1 MPDSLTISNQIEL
14 LGGGTLSAIPACAG
28 AQFRLAPGFDLGA
41 PMPTTDIV
49 ASLVLDGSR
58 PFGRRADNRQVSLPI
73 AVTAPTRALLAG
85 ARETLLQ
92 AIDAQTWTLTWTRSG
107 GLPLVLDCFRALPTV
122 VTYELKYDRAL
133 WSLLTISF
141 QALPYGRSNL
151 PVQLAVAS
159 PISGGSAVA
168 APPAPVVLDAFTSVS
183 GAQWS
188 QSAQHVIGPNSAYWD
203 PGASPASNPTGAGI
217 FPSKSG
223 TFAAKNLTGLTALSV
238 WAGCGSSYIWNW
250 ELAGQPSTFS
260 WTLTD
265 NVGHTLTFGRTYT
278 LQSSNAKLSPK
289 WQLVTAHIP
298 AVASSGVF
306 NMAAVTGYSVSVSNH
321 ADWTG
326 QQFTYANFYL
336 DAITAQP
343 PSTTSAASARGAIY
357 QLYGILGTSHAP
369 LTLQFQQKISAPP
382 VTVVLSGAG
391 TFLPP
396 AGVSVAS
403 VLALGGGGAGATQT
417 TAGLGGGGGG
427 GECALEAA
435 YALTPGSPV
444 AYACG
449 MGGLPLDVAP
459 NVVLF
464 GAAGTVLWTC
474 PPGVT
479 SLTAACI
486 GGSGGGAFSG
496 SGGGGG
502 ERASQTVT
510 VVPGT
515 VYTITV
521 GAGGAGGAYFYN
533 QGHLIPTG
541 GTVYNT
547 PAAAGGI
554 STFGPA
560 GSPVV
565 TANGGGAAPNFSGTT
580 ALGGTGSTN
589 TTHHD
594 GGAGA
599 VGTNNSYPAEFEIS
613 PAGGGSTGGSGSA
626 GNPGTSTT
634 MGAAVT
640 GGIAGGG
647 YSGYSVY
654 FQQIPGYWTT
664 DYINGGY
671 GASGQVALS
680 WVAASSV
687 VNGTATTFG
696 TSGTIVTAHGGTSAT
711 TNSATPGTAGT
722 GSANTIH
729 HDGGVGA
736 AGASGTGGGGG
747 ASGGSAATGGAGT
760 GAAGG
765 IPGVGGTAG
774 GAGALS
780 GDLAGSAGS
789 PGAGGGGADMATIPV
804 DGGPGGPGQIT
815 LTYTPTLAPFK
826 TLIAHRPGPDAPAT
840 LTPFVSTTSP
850 ADPPDGRQYPVPSL
864 VAGVNARFGGTYS
877 VVLVAYAWNAPTVP
891 RLVTVT
897 VWQYEYPGGPS
908 YPASVSATLT
918 PSEITNGIVTI
929 GELTLPV
936 RDIAPDNTTA
946 SFTAGITSANQGDQF
961 LDLLFLDTLGQT
973 VMIANNT
980 EQFNNLYLDAPTVDR
995 DIGRVMGSWYDRAEA
1010 VSILGSAF
1018 VSGGP
1023 LTVEGGRD
1031 AILIAYA
1038 IEGAPAASL
1047 TYTPAYYLDRI
1058 Q

>member
-1 MPDSLTISNQIEL
+1 VPDSLVIAGSIEL
-14 LGGGTLSAIPACAG
+14 LGGGTFSAIPACQG
-28 AQFRLAPGFDLGA
+28 AQFRLAPGFDLSS
-41 PMPTTDIV
+41 PQPTTDIV
-49 ASLVLDGSR
+49 SSLVLDGER
-58 PFGRRADNRQVSLPI
+58 PFGRRASNRTISLPVAI
-73 AVTAPTRALLAG
+73 TAPTRALLAG

-133 WSLLTISF
+133 WSLITISF

-159 PISGGSAVA
+159 PISGGSSVA
-168 APPAPVVLDAFTSVS
+168 APPAPVVLDAFTSVT
-183 GAQWS
+183 GTQWS

-250 ELAGQPSTFS
+250 ELSGQPSTFS

-289 WQLVTAHIP
+289 WQLVTAPIP

-306 NMAAVTGYSVSVSNH
+306 NMAAVTGYSVAVSNH

-369 LTLQFQQKISAPP
+369 LTLQFQQKIAAPP
-382 VTVVLSGAG
+382 VSVVLTGSG
-391 TFLPP
+391 TWIPP
-396 AGVSVAS
+396 SGVATAKVE
-403 VLALGGGGAGATQT
+403 ALGGGGAGSTLT
-417 TAGLGGGGGG
+417 TTGLGGGGGG
-427 GECALEAA
+427 AE
-435 YALTPGSPV
+435 YAQEPAFTLTTGTAV
-444 AYACG
+444 TYACG
-449 MGGLPLDVAP
+449 AAGLAVSTGSQSA
-459 NVVLF
+459 LF
-464 GAAGTVLWTC
+464 AAAGTVTWTC

-479 SLTAACI
+479 SVYAECWGA
-486 GGSGGGAFSG
+486 GGGAG
-496 SGGGGG
+496 GGGYGGGGG
-502 ERASQTVT
+502 EYAAEPALT

-515 VYTITV
+515 VYTV
-521 GAGGAGGAYFYN
+521 VVGAPGAGGSSSGAGPG
-533 QGHLIPTG
+533 
-541 GTVYNT
+541 
-547 PAAAGGI
+547 
-554 STFGPA
+554 
-560 GSPVV
+560 
-565 TANGGGAAPNFSGTT
+565 NGGLSSFAGAGVAAHGGSGGQPGATNG
-580 ALGGTGSTN
+580 AGGTGSSASV
-589 TTHHD
+589 HHD
-594 GGAGA
+594 GGGGVAYAAGPGGSSAGPLAAGNSGSSSGGPA
-599 VGTNNSYPAEFEIS
+599 VAP
-613 PAGGGSTGGSGSA
+613 PAGGGPGGAGTPNYNTYTYPADGLAPTSGPGGGGGAGYALRGVATGGNGWA
-626 GNPGTSTT
+626 GQVQLTWTLASTSP
-634 MGAAVT
+634 V
-640 GGIAGGG
+640 
-647 YSGYSVY
+647 
-654 FQQIPGYWTT
+654 
-664 DYINGGY
+664 NGG
-671 GASGQVALS
+671 
-680 WVAASSV
+680 
-687 VNGTATTFG
+687 TTTFG
-696 TSGTIVTAHGGTSAT
+696 TVTAHGGTSAA
-711 TNSATPGTAGT
+711 TNSATPGIAGT
-722 GSANTIH
+722 GSAATIH
-729 HDGGVGA
+729 HDGGAGA
-736 AGASGTGGGGG
+736 AGAGGAGGGGG
-747 ASGGSAATGGAGT
+747 SSGGSAAAGGAGT

-765 IPGVGGTAG
+765 IAPVGGSPG
-774 GAGALS
+774 GAGS
-780 GDLAGSAGS
+780 TGAGSGLPGL
-789 PGAGGGGADMATIPV
+789 PGAGGGGADSTGTGQT
-804 DGGPGGPGQIT
+804 GGPGGPGQIT

-877 VVLVAYAWNAPTVP
+877 VVLVAYAWNAPTIP
-891 RLVTVT
+891 REVTVT

-918 PSEITNGIVTI
+918 PSGITNGIVTI

-946 SFTAGITSANQGDQF
+946 FFTAGITSGNGADQF
-961 LDLLFLDTLGQT
+961 LDVLFLDTLGQT
-973 VMIANNT
+973 VMVVNNT
-980 EQFNNLYLDAPTVDR
+980 EPFNNIYLDAPTVDR

-1023 LTVEGGRD
+1023 LTVDGGKD
-1031 AILIAYA
+1031 AILVAYA
-1038 IEGAPAASL
+1038 IEGAPAVAL
-1047 TYTPAYYLDRI
+1047 TYTPSFFLDRTM
-1058 Q
+1058 

>member
-1 MPDSLTISNQIEL
+1 VPDSLTIQNQIEL
-14 LGGGTLSAIPACAG
+14 LGNGTYSTIPACAG
-28 AQFRLAPGFDLGA
+28 AQFRLAPGYDLSA
-41 PMPTTDIV
+41 PQPTTDIV
-49 ASLVLDGSR
+49 ASLVLDGER
-58 PFGRRADNRQVSLPI
+58 PFGRRASNRQISLPI
-73 AVTAPTRALLAG
+73 AITAPTRALLAG

-133 WSLLTISF
+133 WSLITISF

-168 APPAPVVLDAFTSVS
+168 APPAPVVLDAFTSVT
-183 GAQWS
+183 GTQWS

-217 FPSKSG
+217 FPTKSG
-223 TFAAKNLTGLTALSV
+223 TFAAKNLTGLTAVSV

-289 WQLVTAHIP
+289 WQLVTAPIP

-382 VTVVLSGAG
+382 VTVVLSGSG

-435 YALTPGSPV
+435 YPLTPGTPV

-449 MGGLPLDVAP
+449 MGGLSLDVAP
-459 NVVLF
+459 SLVVF
-464 GAAGTVLWTC
+464 GTAGTVTWTC
-474 PPGVT
+474 PAGVT
-479 SLTAACI
+479 SLTVACV
-486 GGSGGGAFSG
+486 GGSGGGAPSG

-502 ERASQTVT
+502 EFAGQTVT
-510 VVPGT
+510 TVPGT

-521 GAGGAGGAYFYN
+521 GAGGVGGGY
-533 QGHLIPTG
+533 GVG
-541 GTVYNT
+541 GYWWYQNNKSYYTATPYNT
-547 PAAAGGI
+547 PAGAGGI

-565 TANGGGAAPNFSGTT
+565 TAHGGGAAPSFSGTT
-580 ALGGTGSTN
+580 ALGGTGSSA

-599 VGTNNSYPAEFEIS
+599 VGAVTYA
-613 PAGGGSTGGSGSA
+613 AGGGSSGGSGSA

-634 MGAAVT
+634 MGTPVA
-640 GGIAGGG
+640 GGTAGGG
-647 YSGYSVY
+647 YSGWEIITGRT
-654 FQQIPGYWTT
+654 QAN
-664 DYINGGY
+664 NGGP
-671 GASGQVALS
+671 GADGQVTLS
-680 WVAASSV
+680 WVAATSV
-687 VNGTATTFG
+687 VNGGATTFG
-696 TSGTIVTAHGGTSAT
+696 TSGTIVTAHGGTSAA
-711 TNSATPGTAGT
+711 TNSATAGIAGT

-729 HDGGVGA
+729 HDGGAGA

-774 GAGALS
+774 GAGAPS

-789 PGAGGGGADMATIPV
+789 PGAGGGGGDMASIPV
-804 DGGPGGPGQIT
+804 DGGPGGAGQIT

-891 RLVTVT
+891 REVTVT

-908 YPASVSATLT
+908 YPAAVSATLT
-918 PSEITNGIVTI
+918 PSGITNGIVTI

-946 SFTAGITSANQGDQF
+946 YFAVGINSANLADQF
-961 LDLLFLDTLGQT
+961 LDVIFLDTLGST
-973 VMIANNT
+973 LMVANNT
-980 EQFNNLYLDAPTVDR
+980 ESVNNLYVDAATVDR

-1023 LTVEGGRD
+1023 LTVEGGQD
-1031 AILIAYA
+1031 AILLAYSL
-1038 IEGAPAASL
+1038 EGCPAVSI
-1047 TYTPAYYLDRI
+1047 TYTPRFFLDRTM
-1058 Q
+1058 

>member
-1 MPDSLTISNQIEL
+1 VPDSLTIQNQIEL
-14 LGGGTLSAIPACAG
+14 LGNGTYSTIPACAG
-28 AQFRLAPGFDLGA
+28 AQFRLAPGYDLSA
-41 PMPTTDIV
+41 PQPTTDIV
-49 ASLVLDGSR
+49 ASLVLDGER
-58 PFGRRADNRQVSLPI
+58 PFGRRASNRQISLPI
-73 AVTAPTRALLAG
+73 AITAPTRALLAG

-107 GLPLVLDCFRALPTV
+107 GLPLVLDCFRASPTV

-133 WSLLTISF
+133 WSLITISF
-141 QALPYGRSNL
+141 QALPYGRSSL

-159 PISGGSAVA
+159 PISGGSSVA
-168 APPAPVVLDAFTSVS
+168 APPAPVVLDAFTSVT
-183 GAQWS
+183 GTQWS

-203 PGASPASNPTGAGI
+203 PGASPASNPTGAGM

-223 TFAAKNLTGLTALSV
+223 TFAAKNLTGLTAVSV

-265 NVGHTLTFGRTYT
+265 SVGHTLTFGRTYT

-289 WQLVTAHIP
+289 WQLVTAPIP

-382 VTVVLSGAG
+382 VTVVLSGSG

-403 VLALGGGGAGATQT
+403 VLALAGGGAGATQT

-449 MGGLPLDVAP
+449 MGGLPQDVAP
-459 NVVLF
+459 NSVVF
-464 GAAGTVLWTC
+464 ATAGTVTWTC

-479 SLTAACI
+479 SLNAALL
-486 GGSGGGAFSG
+486 GAGGGGAWEY
-496 SGGGGG
+496 GGGAGG
-502 ERASQTVT
+502 EFAGETTLT

-515 VYTITV
+515 VYTIVV
-521 GAGGAGGAYFYN
+521 GAGGGIGSAGNSAYV
-533 QGHLIPTG
+533 G
-541 GTVYNT
+541 GNT
-547 PAAAGGI
+547 TFSSP
-554 STFGPA
+554 STTL
-560 GSPVV
+560 V
-565 TANGGGAAPNFSGTT
+565 TAHGGQVAPNYNSSVY
-580 ALGGTGSTN
+580 AAGGTGSSASI
-589 TTHHD
+589 HHD
-594 GGAGA
+594 GGAG
-599 VGTNNSYPAEFEIS
+599 GQSTSYS
-613 PAGGGSTGGSGSA
+613 GGGGGSGGSASA
-626 GNPGTSTT
+626 GNAASGNT
-634 MGAAVT
+634 GAAAVT
-640 GGIAGGG
+640 GGGAGSGDGVIGGPGGG
-647 YSGYSVY
+647 GFGGRGTFWVVTS
-654 FQQIPGYWTT
+654 PGTPPALEY
-664 DYINGGY
+664 GF
-671 GASGQVALS
+671 GASGGDGRVTLS

-696 TSGTIVTAHGGTSAT
+696 TSGTIVTAHGGTSAS
-711 TNSATPGTAGT
+711 TNSATAGIAGT
-722 GSANTIH
+722 GSANSIH
-729 HDGGVGA
+729 HDGGAGA

-747 ASGGSAATGGAGT
+747 ASGGTAATGGAGT

-774 GAGALS
+774 GAGAPS

-804 DGGPGGPGQIT
+804 DGGPGGAGQIT

-877 VVLVAYAWNAPTVP
+877 VVLVAYAWNNPTVP

-908 YPASVSATLT
+908 YPASVSATIT

-946 SFTAGITSANQGDQF
+946 FFTAGITSANQSDQF

-1023 LTVEGGRD
+1023 LTVEGGQD
-1031 AILIAYA
+1031 AILVAYA

-1047 TYTPAYYLDRI
+1047 TYTPHYFLDHT
-1058 Q
+1058 